1 MVPAGRITYTQS
13 KFLHEFQTFLAL
25 FNAVLER
32 PPDQP
37 TEYTYIPC
45 LKYLTIFN
53 DNLRVCTYVPFK
65 CELNWVRPRLL
76 LRTS

>member
-32 PPDQP
+32 PPISRQS
-37 TEYTYIPC
+37 TRI
-45 LKYLTIFN
+45 YL
-53 DNLRVCTYVPFK
+53 V
-65 CELNWVRPRLL
+65 LN
-76 LRTS
+76 T